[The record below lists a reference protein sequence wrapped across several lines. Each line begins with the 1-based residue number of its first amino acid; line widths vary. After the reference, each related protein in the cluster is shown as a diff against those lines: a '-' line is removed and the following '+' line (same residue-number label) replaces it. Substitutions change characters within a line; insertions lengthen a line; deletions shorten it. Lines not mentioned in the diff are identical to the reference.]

1 MHERWGKLSRW
12 RVTGLGCRGPRPV
25 IHGSLALKI
34 FKLFTTIGG
43 AGSPVANS
51 IVDLD
56 NMSACI
62 DCRFID
68 LIGLWTTKSPRL
80 HKPSFLEL
88 VFSAENCLSCEII
101 LKSLPI
107 PPVAGLPLPT
117 LLAPSAPLLVVTVN
131 GYKYA
136 RTVIDSPINIDSL
149 IFYFDDLWNMQDLDN
164 IQGKADPK
172 YFHSC
177 LDVFAGE

>member
-1 MHERWGKLSRW
+1 MPL
-12 RVTGLGCRGPRPV
+12 C
-25 IHGSLALKI
+25 IHC
-34 FKLFTTIGG
+34 
-43 AGSPVANS
+43 
-51 IVDLD
+51 
-56 NMSACI
+56 SA
-62 DCRFID
+62 ID

-101 LKSLPI
+101 LESLPT

-117 LLAPSAPLLVVTVN
+117 LLASSAPLLVVTVN

-149 IFYFDDLWNMQDLDN
+149 IFYFDDLWNIQGLDN
-164 IQGKADPK
+164 VQGKADPK

>member
-1 MHERWGKLSRW
+1 MNYGFRLPITH
-12 RVTGLGCRGPRPV
+12 PV
-25 IHGSLALKI
+25 IHGSSAFKI

-43 AGSPVANS
+43 AGSPAVNS
-51 IVDLD
+51 IVDVD
-56 NMSACI
+56 NMPACI
-62 DCRFID
+62 DCGFTD
-68 LIGLWTTKSPRL
+68 LIGLWTTKSSRL

-101 LKSLPI
+101 LESLPT

-136 RTVIDSPINIDSL
+136 RTVVDSPINIDSL
-149 IFYFDDLWNMQDLDN
+149 IFYFDDLWNIQGLDN
-164 IQGKADPK
+164 VQGKADPK
-172 YFHSC
+172 YFRRC
-177 LDVFAGE
+177 LDVFSGE